1 MPLVDVVDDTFLRAP
16 RRDVRGRTGTVWASW
31 LPDLALVVTE
41 DRGEEGL
48 RWSARSAPGGRRRPA
63 PLEGSAEVWLEEV
76 AGGTVAHLYVRL
88 DPAGGTV
95 RPDPGPRGVQARADR
110 RARRLPDRLRRT
122 WKRGLHGWKDGQEGD
137 RSR

>member
-16 RRDVRGRTGTVWASW
+16 RRDVRGRTGTRWASW
-31 LPDLALVVTE
+31 LPDLDLVVTE
-41 DRGEEGL
+41 DRDEQGL
-48 RWSARSAPGGRRRPA
+48 RWSACTRPGRRTA
-63 PLEGSAEVWLEEV
+63 ALQGSAEVWLEEV

-88 DPAGGTV
+88 DPVA
-95 RPDPGPRGVQARADR
+95 PGARAARSDR

-122 WKRGLHGWKDGQEGD
+122 WKLGLHGWKDGQEGD